1 MSLWLVRPILKLFR
15 SQPFH
20 RNKRH
25 LATTNVEWTTQRA
38 LQILS
43 RIKGVS
49 ILFCPNELFSAY
61 ISTMCIGT
69 ALTDALDGLI
79 IQGDTRPQLA

>member
-1 MSLWLVRPILKLFR
+1 MSLWLAHPIFKLFG

-25 LATTNVEWTTQRA
+25 LATISVKWTTQHA
-38 LQILS
+38 LQILW

-49 ILFCPNELFSAY
+49 ILLCPNELFSTY
-61 ISTMCIGT
+61 ISTMSIGT
-69 ALTDALDGLI
+69 ALTDALDELI
-79 IQGDTRPQLA
+79 T